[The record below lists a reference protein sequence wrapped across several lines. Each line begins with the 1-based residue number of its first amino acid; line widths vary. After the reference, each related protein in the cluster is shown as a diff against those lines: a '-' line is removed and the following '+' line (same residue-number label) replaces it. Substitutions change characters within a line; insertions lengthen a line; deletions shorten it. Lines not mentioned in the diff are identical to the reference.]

1 MFRVCGGCRRS
12 PSSST
17 LRVYL
22 AGNYIFTLTWCNLF
36 QFCFSQLGVGQG
48 TQRGKASFGHNTTKH
63 ENFDPGKRRVWNL
76 EAENR
81 NQVGTENSAFPGTM
95 EASLSTLPNSFS
107 LNSAGHLSYEI
118 RHEEKQVILSS
129 FPDTVL
135 MSVYVL
141 PWQLTYM
148 GFSLGHIIL

>member
-1 MFRVCGGCRRS
+1 M
-12 PSSST
+12 
-17 LRVYL
+17 
-22 AGNYIFTLTWCNLF
+22 
-36 QFCFSQLGVGQG
+36 
-48 TQRGKASFGHNTTKH
+48 
-63 ENFDPGKRRVWNL
+63 

-81 NQVGTENSAFPGTM
+81 NQVGTENSAFPGIM
-95 EASLSTLPNSFS
+95 EASLSTLPNSFT

-141 PWQLTYM
+141 P
-148 GFSLGHIIL
+148 